1 MSKMEGRLSSP
12 TIDSEATTE
21 SKNKGKL
28 LIKQYNNNNCNNSS
42 PPSSYRESSRL
53 VVDSQSHGENGQWPS
68 FQVSGN
74 AIPGN
79 HGLQKQLRQTEAKFR
94 KEGSC
99 SQPPSS
105 HVASRD
111 HLVGR
116 DCLQGYEPQRNQ
128 SSNDDAQINQLPRNQ
143 RRTNQERAK
152 HKPSNHLA
160 EKQVSRYKPRT
171 NQELCNNTANNQTFI
186 NHESENY
193 GSRNHGVSIQPS
205 NVQMPK
211 VLPTSVP
218 ISHLCSS
225 QPSQNQNARKLLQP
239 PTNHRRSKQIPNN
252 QSTSYQVSSD
262 EKRSSQAPHK
272 QYPISNQS
280 NQISRYYNPTTVE
293 QQTKPLHLD
302 GKQIVKDQQAFCK
315 DMSRRQTPHYPYL
328 PRNHPLRNQ
337 VPSHDQAPKSGE

>member
-28 LIKQYNNNNCNNSS
+28 LIKQYNNNNCHNSS

-53 VVDSQSHGENGQWPS
+53 VPDSQSHGENGQWPS
-68 FQVSGN
+68 CQVSGN

-79 HGLQKQLRQTEAKFR
+79 HGLQKQLSNGEAKFR
-94 KEGSC
+94 KQGSC

-116 DCLQGYEPQRNQ
+116 DCLRGYEPQRNQ
-128 SSNDDAQINQLPRNQ
+128 SSNDEAQINQLPRNQ
-143 RRTNQERAK
+143 RRTNQERGK
-152 HKPSNHLA
+152 HKPYNHLA

-186 NHESENY
+186 THESENY
-193 GSRNHGVSIQPS
+193 GSRNHGVSILPS

-218 ISHLCSS
+218 ISHPCSS
-225 QPSQNQNARKLLQP
+225 QPSQNQNAGKLLQP

-262 EKRSSQAPHK
+262 EKRRSQAPHK